1 MVKTPEEHQRLIAAL
16 RGTEQALRTTV
27 GQARAG
33 VTERELAHVFE
44 AAIVSKEARPGF
56 TLLRFGRGMALV
68 QVSPG
73 ATRLEKGDYIWFDVG
88 CTLNGYRS
96 DIGRIVSFGEPSD
109 KLRTYYN
116 ASKGG
121 QSRAFELM
129 TPGRA
134 ACDVFNGAVERVREL
149 GIPHYRRHHVGHGIG
164 VEYYNRPIAYFERLR
179 QMEETADQV
188 LEVFGPLCYL
198 TTSDVYDAV
207 LTQAFE
213 ETADQPG
220 ADRAT
225 LLAASEQIL
234 GTLAA
239 RKRMY
244 AARRPGIICMV
255 SLSSVRRLLES
266 GIADGLP
273 VSEETRLRCR
283 QIAEV
288 EVRRMAE
295 LMEAEPMGLQFGL
308 LSGPEPSSQFTVLRA
323 RDRVSLAINPFRA
336 DTHLGRQSGVAM
348 VTSADEA
355 VLAHQRVAEAS
366 WREALKGAAGAA
378 RLRRLL
384 GVNAEA

>member
-1 MVKTPEEHQRLIAAL
+1 MSMRFTEIGQQLRAFRLESGLRAEEIAARL
-16 RGTEQALRTTV
+16 GVSRAALYRYEKGEVIKLDTV
-27 GQARAG
+27 KRLA
-33 VTERELAHVFE
+33 ELLNL
-44 AAIVSKEARPGF
+44 SPL
-56 TLLRFGRGMALV
+56 TLL
-68 QVSPG
+68 
-73 ATRLEKGDYIWFDVG
+73 
-88 CTLNGYRS
+88 
-96 DIGRIVSFGEPSD
+96 
-109 KLRTYYN
+109 
-116 ASKGG
+116 
-121 QSRAFELM
+121 
-129 TPGRA
+129 
-134 ACDVFNGAVERVREL
+134 
-149 GIPHYRRHHVGHGIG
+149 GIG

-213 ETADQPG
+213 ETAEQPG

-273 VSEETRLRCR
+273 VSEATRLRCR